1 MSSADYRVNLL
12 RCYGYL
18 SDYIEQ
24 ADFNI
29 YNKALATHNFGNSG
43 NTDTYSQVA
52 SILKLINQKN
62 QLTEIKNII
71 TESLNELTEEERKI
85 IAYRYIK
92 KYSLKRV
99 MQKLSLTKGAYYV
112 RIKKAIDC
120 FGAVLN
126 AKGFDLNW
134 YESAYAEK
142 LWFKKL
148 IKGANGFCDEI

>member
-29 YNKALATHNFGNSG
+29 YNRALGTHNFGNSV

-52 SILKLINQKN
+52 LILRLINQKN
-62 QLTEIKNII
+62 QLVEIKNII

-85 IAYRYIK
+85 LAYRYIK
-92 KYSLKRV
+92 KYPLKGV
-99 MQKLSLTKGAYYV
+99 MQKLSLTKGVYYV
-112 RIKKAIDC
+112 RIKKAINS
-120 FGAVLN
+120 FGSVLN
-126 AKGFDLNW
+126 AKGFDFDW
-134 YESAYAEK
+134 YTSAYASK
-142 LWFKKL
+142 VWFKKL
-148 IKGANGFCDEI
+148 IKGANGYCDEV